1 MGDVSVRLLP
11 GDGDTVPYCVPEPLM
26 EPGATLSD
34 TDADGEFEVERVPER
49 EMQGEGVPLTL
60 ANIEDEREDL
70 GDGEALR
77 LPDSEIESFAE
88 LLAERV
94 AQPLADSE
102 KQPVSDGVAKL
113 LADSETQPE
122 KVPVGVE
129 LAVPET
135 EKLPLTD
142 SFPEAQ
148 ALLLG

>member
-1 MGDVSVRLLP
+1 MRLLP

-94 AQPLADSE
+94 AQ
-102 KQPVSDGVAKL
+102 L
-113 LADSETQPE
+113 LADNEKQSE
-122 KVPVGVE
+122 KVPLGVE
-129 LAVPET
+129 LAMPET
-135 EKLPLTD
+135 EKLPLSD
-142 SFPEAQ
+142 SLPEAQ
-148 ALLLG
+148 ALLLGQ

>member
-26 EPGATLSD
+26 EPGATISD

-94 AQPLADSE
+94 AQ
-102 KQPVSDGVAKL
+102 L
-113 LADSETQPE
+113 LADNEKQSE
-122 KVPVGVE
+122 KVPLGVE
-129 LAVPET
+129 LAMPET

>member
-1 MGDVSVRLLP
+1 MMGDVSVRLLP

-94 AQPLADSE
+94 AQ
-102 KQPVSDGVAKL
+102 L
-113 LADSETQPE
+113 LADNEKQSE
-122 KVPVGVE
+122 KVPLGVE
-129 LAVPET
+129 LAMPET
-135 EKLPLTD
+135 EKLPLSD
-142 SFPEAQ
+142 SLPEAQ
-148 ALLLG
+148 ALLLGQ